1 LADAASQA
9 SYNQF
14 ITFPFNVANFNNRTS
29 EYNWNVQNGE
39 GPLWY

>member
-14 ITFPFNVANFNNRTS
+14 ITFPFNVDNFNNRTS
-29 EYNWNVQNGE
+29 EYWGDAD